1 MIKRIKQF
9 FKNIAYNFKPLD
21 EEYINRYLS
30 ESEKKIFLRLKKA
43 EQYHSI
49 LIAKAMEKDA
59 LENRQAN
66 KNELVRLA
74 LFHDIGKTANP
85 MNLIE
90 KSLAVMLK
98 KILKDKLWR
107 LNKWEFVASYLYHG
121 ERGEEIL
128 RKEKIFDSS
137 PCFYQVVGLHHQE
150 LEKLKKNSSLGE
162 EFYTALALLKKYDD
176 LN

>member
-1 MIKRIKQF
+1 MIKRIRQF

-21 EEYINRYLS
+21 EEYISRYLS

-43 EQYHSI
+43 EQYHSM

-59 LENRQAN
+59 LENGQKN

-74 LFHDIGKTANP
+74 LFHDIGKTAKP
-85 MNLIE
+85 MNIIE

-98 KILKDKLWR
+98 KIIKDKLWR
-107 LNKWEFVASYLYHG
+107 LDKWEFIASYLYHG

-128 RKEKIFDSS
+128 RKAKIFDSS
-137 PCFYQVVGLHHQE
+137 PYFYQVVGLHHQE
-150 LEKLKKNSSLGE
+150 MKKLKENSSLGE
-162 EFYTALALLKKYDD
+162 DFYTALALLKKYDD